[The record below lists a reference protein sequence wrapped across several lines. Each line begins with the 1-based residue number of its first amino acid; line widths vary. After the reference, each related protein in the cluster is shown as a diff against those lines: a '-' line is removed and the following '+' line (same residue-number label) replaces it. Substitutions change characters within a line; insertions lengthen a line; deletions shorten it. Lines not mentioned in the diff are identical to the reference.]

1 MKEKRTDQKVFQSL
15 SLIIQFGIYMLVP
28 ICGMGALGY
37 WLDLRF
43 GTKWIV
49 ILFFFLG
56 AIAGFQNVFRL
67 AMKITEK
74 PVKEPERNI
83 LNRRKED
90 PDEQDPG
97 DSEKQE

>member
-15 SLIIQFGIYMLVP
+15 SLIVQFGIYMLVP

-37 WLDLRF
+37 WMDQRF
-43 GTKWIV
+43 GTKWIAIV
-49 ILFFFLG
+49 FFFVG
-56 AIAGFQNVFRL
+56 AVAGFQNVFRL

-74 PVKEPERNI
+74 PVQEPERNI

-90 PDEQDPG
+90 PDAKDPG